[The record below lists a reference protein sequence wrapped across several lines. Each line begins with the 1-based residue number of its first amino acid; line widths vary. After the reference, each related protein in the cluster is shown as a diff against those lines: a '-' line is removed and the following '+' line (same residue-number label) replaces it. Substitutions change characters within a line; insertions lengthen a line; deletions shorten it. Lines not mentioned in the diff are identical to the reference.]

1 MQALILEGVNQPI
14 RLKEVPDPQP
24 GAGEVLV
31 QLKAAALNH
40 RDVWIQKGQYAGLKF
55 PVIPGSDGAGIVT
68 KAGAGTDTTLLGK
81 EVIINPGL
89 FWGDNPRTHDRKTFR
104 ILGLPDDGTFAGF
117 VKVPAAY
124 VHPKPAHLPFEQAAA
139 LPLGGLTGYRAL
151 FTRAGLQS
159 GEKVLITGVGGG
171 VAQLVMQFAVAQG
184 AEVYVTSGSDEKIA
198 RAVAMGASGGT
209 NYKQSGWAEGL
220 KAQAGAFDVIIDS
233 AAGDG
238 FVKLIDLAALGGRI
252 VFYGGTKG
260 VINGIVPGKV
270 FWKQLSI
277 LSCTMGSEKDFA
289 DMLSFVTEK
298 RIEPVV
304 DKVFPLANGEVA
316 LRYMDSAG
324 QFGKIVLEVAE

>member
-1 MQALILEGVNQPI
+1 MQALVLEGVNQPI

-24 GAGEVLV
+24 GTGEVLV

-68 KAGAGTDTTLLGK
+68 KAGMGADTTLIGK

-104 ILGLPDDGTFAGF
+104 ILGLPDDGTFAGY

-124 VHPKPAHLPFEQAAA
+124 VHPKPAHLSFEQAAA

-151 FTRAGLQS
+151 FTRAGLQP
-159 GEKVLITGVGGG
+159 GEKVLITGAGGG
-171 VAQLVMQFAVAQG
+171 VAQLVMQFAVARG
-184 AEVYVTSGSDEKIA
+184 AQVFVTSGSDEKIA
-198 RAVAMGASGGT
+198 KAMQMGASGSA
-209 NYKQSGWAEGL
+209 NYRQPDWTEGL
-220 KAQAGAFDVIIDS
+220 KAQAGSFDVIIDS
-233 AAGDG
+233 AAGEG
-238 FVKLIDLAALGGRI
+238 FIKLIDLAAPGGRI
-252 VFYGGTKG
+252 VFYGGTTG

-277 LSCTMGSEKDFA
+277 LATTMGSEADFEA
-289 DMLSFVTEK
+289 MLQFVAEK
-298 RIEPVV
+298 RIVPVV
-304 DKVFPLANGEVA
+304 DKVFPLADGEAA
-316 LRYMDSAG
+316 LRYMDNAA
-324 QFGKIVLEVAE
+324 QFGKIVLAVEN